1 MIKLKR
7 RGFSLIEIV
16 IVIAI
21 IVSIATYR
29 ISFSTTNY
37 IKERSDAYQLK
48 YVCEYC
54 RKYSCSSGQII
65 RLYIK
70 KDSEEKYCYS
80 VRDSANQSIYEGGLS
95 NHVILYS
102 GKDKNSLVPINDMCI
117 GYNHHHAFE
126 KNGIMSVYIGSN
138 KKSKV
143 FFKMTIVPI
152 SGRVL
157 IIEEKG

>member
-1 MIKLKR
+1 MPRKKKEPTIRIPDFKKQP
-7 RGFSLIEIV
+7 GFFTI
-16 IVIAI
+16 
-21 IVSIATYR
+21 
-29 ISFSTTNY
+29 
-37 IKERSDAYQLK
+37 
-48 YVCEYC
+48 
-54 RKYSCSSGQII
+54 
-65 RLYIK
+65 YIK

-80 VRDSANQSIYEGGLS
+80 VRDAANQSIYEGGLS

-138 KKSKV
+138 QKSKV

>member
-70 KDSEEKYCYS
+70 K
-80 VRDSANQSIYEGGLS
+80 
-95 NHVILYS
+95 IL
-102 GKDKNSLVPINDMCI
+102 KKNTVT
-117 GYNHHHAFE
+117 
-126 KNGIMSVYIGSN
+126 V
-138 KKSKV
+138 
-143 FFKMTIVPI
+143 
-152 SGRVL
+152 
-157 IIEEKG
+157 

>member
-1 MIKLKR
+1 VISLKK
-7 RGFSLIEIV
+7 RGFSLIEII

-21 IVSIATYR
+21 IVSFTAYR
-29 ISFSTTNY
+29 ISFCATNY
-37 IKERSDAYQLK
+37 VNERSDAYQLK

-54 RKYSCSSGQII
+54 RKYSCSSGQTI

-70 KDSEEKYCYS
+70 KDSKEKYCYI
-80 VRDSANQSIYEGGLS
+80 VRDIGNQIIYEGSLS
-95 NHVILYS
+95 KNVILYS
-102 GKDKNSLVPINDMCI
+102 GKDKKNLVPINDICI

-138 KKSKV
+138 KDFGV

-157 IIEEKG
+157 ISEEKE

>member
-1 MIKLKR
+1 MKKFIMQEISKGMI
-7 RGFSLIEIV
+7 LILILLS
-16 IVIAI
+16 AI
-21 IVSIATYR
+21 SVFLEYR
-29 ISFSTTNY
+29 YT
-37 IKERSDAYQLK
+37 KER
-48 YVCEYC
+48 E
-54 RKYSCSSGQII
+54 
-65 RLYIK
+65 RLDEVK
-70 KDSEEKYCYS
+70 
-80 VRDSANQSIYEGGLS
+80 SIYEGGLS

-138 KKSKV
+138 QKSKV